1 MRQKKCT
8 FCGGKFYV
16 GIDGTSEFFPFCSQR
31 CRDADLGRWFS
42 EGYSVPVET
51 QRVARLAAEQ
61 VQDDDGQSGSGN
73 GAVEDTG
80 TGRGD
85 RSGTRGRGDAET
97 RR

>member
-1 MRQKKCT
+1 MRQKKCP

-16 GIDGTSEFFPFCSQR
+16 GPDGGSEFFPFCSQR

-51 QRVARLAAEQ
+51 QRVARLAAEHTP
-61 VQDDDGQSGSGN
+61 DHDGQSGN

-80 TGRGD
+80 TRHGD
-85 RSGTRGRGDAET
+85 RTGTRGRGDAKT